1 MSEMIYEEQ
10 KQEALPELPVYAK
23 IYKELMEQ
31 MEPYLYRRDSDFWVK
46 LPEQSLAD
54 AYQKVMENLEQSI
67 HTAEEEE
74 KAAHGTRTNTESDP
88 SCVVITPL
96 YLNED
101 TWQEVEDVKAQ
112 VDRFRPLGVDDSLQ
126 REFFMNLKMYQ
137 EFEKKLQGFDEF
149 FNDMTFM
156 RKYHEH
162 HEKLGVQIRHINQ
175 ALQIGEQNIVPQL
188 QEIGASFRVGI
199 LELERE
205 HLRISYE
212 RVTKRLQVTY
222 GIELSDHFLRNRPKD
237 ALQII
242 APAERIFLAEKETLL
257 AQHETWNPVYTVRT
271 AKKLAEQGVAEKEIV
286 EALQKHAPDIQNLP
300 SAALRQNA
308 AARIAKS
315 AAGSV
320 RVGQQE
326 QNKEKSR

>member
-54 AYQKVMENLEQSI
+54 TYQKVMENLEQSI
-67 HTAEEEE
+67 HAAEMEEA
-74 KAAHGTRTNTESDP
+74 AAHSTHTHTESDP
-88 SCVVITPL
+88 SCAIVTPL

-126 REFFMNLKMYQ
+126 HKFFMNLKIYQ

-149 FNDMTFM
+149 FNDMSFM

-162 HEKLGVQIRHINQ
+162 HEKLGAQIRHINQ

-212 RVTKRLQVTY
+212 RVTKKLQVTY

-242 APAERIFLAEKETLL
+242 APADRIFLAEKETLL

-271 AKKLAEQGVAEKEIV
+271 AKKLAEQGVAEKEIAK
-286 EALQKHAPDIQNLP
+286 ALQKHAPDIQNLP

-320 RVGQQE
+320 RAGQKE
-326 QNKEKSR
+326 QDKAAAR